1 MARQSERT
9 NVTGLDDEVKRNH
22 RWNFTT
28 LLLDWFF
35 FVVAISFAS
44 VNTILPVFAR
54 RLTSSSFLIGL
65 VPALSALG
73 LYLPQILTA
82 NFIEKLKR
90 NKDFI
95 MLVTVGERVPWLIL
109 FLGVIFLPPQS
120 PLMLP
125 AFLLLY
131 AVIAFSGGIAT
142 PAWQD
147 MLAKLIS
154 VRRRGRF
161 FGWSNFLAGGGG
173 IAAAFLSVHL
183 LNRFPY
189 PRNFSLCFLFA
200 FIFTSVSW
208 IFLGLVREPTD
219 SRKGKKSTLK
229 DYLRR
234 LPILLRKDK
243 NFLSFLVSN
252 ALLSCSGM
260 ATAFFAVHAI
270 NKLALPDSQIG
281 VFTLL
286 LLSGQTVSS
295 VIWGYL
301 GDRKGYKM
309 VMELGSVLTIL
320 SIILALFSSTVYLF
334 YAVFFVF
341 GWALSAQLIS
351 GMGLVLEFSK
361 PETRPTY
368 IASAN
373 TVRAPFMAL
382 SPLLGG
388 FLADRISFPFVFVLT
403 ILVLLGGISYLA
415 LLVKEPRHLPPF
427 LPGSYLPKRRP

>member
-1 MARQSERT
+1 MTELNNEA
-9 NVTGLDDEVKRNH
+9 KRNY

-35 FVVAISFAS
+35 FMVAMSFAS
-44 VNTILPVFAR
+44 VNTILPAFAR

-65 VPALSALG
+65 VPALSTLG

-82 NFIEKLKR
+82 NYVEKLKR

-95 MLVTVGERVPWLIL
+95 MLVTAGERIPWLIL
-109 FLGVIFLPPQS
+109 FLAVIFLS
-120 PLMLP
+120 PLSPPILP

-131 AVIAFSGGIAT
+131 AVTAFSGGIAT
-142 PAWQD
+142 PAWHD
-147 MLAKLIS
+147 MLAKLVP

-161 FGWSNFLAGGGG
+161 FGWTNSLAGGGG

-183 LNRFPY
+183 LSRFPY

-200 FIFTSVSW
+200 FIFTSISW
-208 IFLGLVREPTD
+208 LFLGLVREPFD
-219 SRKGKKSTLK
+219 SRRGKESTLK

-234 LPILLRKDK
+234 LPILLKKDR
-243 NFLSFLVSN
+243 NFRLFLVSN
-252 ALLSCSGM
+252 ALLSCGGM
-260 ATAFFAVHAI
+260 GTAFFAVHAI

-281 VFTLL
+281 VFTLF
-286 LLSGQTVSS
+286 LLSGQTLSS
-295 VIWGYL
+295 ILWGYL
-301 GDRKGYKM
+301 GDRKGYKL
-309 VMELGSVLTIL
+309 VMELGGALTIL
-320 SIILALFSSTVYLF
+320 SIFLALFSSTAYLF
-334 YAVFFVF
+334 YTVFFVF
-341 GWALSAQLIS
+341 GLAFSAQLIS
-351 GMGLVLEFSK
+351 GMGMVLEFSK

-373 TVRAPFMAL
+373 TVKAPFMSL

-388 FLADRISFPFVFVLT
+388 YLADQISFSFVFILT
-403 ILVLLGGISYLA
+403 ILVLVCGISYSA
-415 LLVKEPRHLPPF
+415 LLVKEPRHLPSL